1 MGKTVTSGRHTKADC
16 LCRIVTF
23 EGCIG
28 VCVKLQQHE
37 VESTTKELTHRFL
50 DANFASRGR
59 RKINVILS
67 AS

>member
-16 LCRIVTF
+16 LCLIVTF

-59 RKINVILS
+59 RKMNVILS